1 MESEGSIMKKMG
13 NILWGIIL
21 IVLGVIIGLKTL
33 GICDINIFF
42 KGWWTLFI
50 IVPSFVSI
58 IKDEE
63 KTGSLIAFLIGVA
76 LLLSSRDIIDF
87 SLIWK
92 LLLPII
98 FVIIGL
104 TIIFKDSFT
113 NAVKKE
119 LKEVKKD
126 KNSKEIT
133 ATFSEQK
140 VNYDDETFNGATIN
154 AIFGSVKLDLRKAK
168 IKKDALIDT
177 TSIFG
182 GVEILL
188 PKDVNVKVAST
199 SVFGS
204 TDNKVK
210 NEKEN
215 EESKNL
221 YINSTN
227 IFGGTEIK

>member
-1 MESEGSIMKKMG
+1 M
-13 NILWGIIL
+13 
-21 IVLGVIIGLKTL
+21 
-33 GICDINIFF
+33 
-42 KGWWTLFI
+42 
-50 IVPSFVSI
+50 
-58 IKDEE
+58 
-63 KTGSLIAFLIGVA
+63 
-76 LLLSSRDIIDF
+76 
-87 SLIWK
+87 
-92 LLLPII
+92 
-98 FVIIGL
+98 
-104 TIIFKDSFT
+104 
-113 NAVKKE
+113 
-119 LKEVKKD
+119 KKD

-204 TDNKVK
+204 TDNKIK

-215 EESKNL
+215 EKSKNL

>member
-63 KTGSLIAFLIGVA
+63 KTWSLIAFLIGVA

-104 TIIFKDSFT
+104 TIIFKDSIK
-113 NAVKKE
+113 NEDKKE
-119 LKEVKKD
+119 LKEMKKD
-126 KNSKEIT
+126 KNYKEI
-133 ATFSEQK
+133 K
-140 VNYDDETFNGATIN
+140 
-154 AIFGSVKLDLRKAK
+154 
-168 IKKDALIDT
+168 
-177 TSIFG
+177 
-182 GVEILL
+182 
-188 PKDVNVKVAST
+188 
-199 SVFGS
+199 
-204 TDNKVK
+204 
-210 NEKEN
+210 
-215 EESKNL
+215 SK
-221 YINSTN
+221 
-227 IFGGTEIK
+227 

>member
-204 TDNKVK
+204 TDNKIK
-210 NEKEN
+210 NEKIEN
-215 EESKNL
+215 VSAVDCRAFN
-221 YINSTN
+221 
-227 IFGGTEIK
+227 F

>member
-21 IVLGVIIGLKTL
+21 IALGVIIGLKTL
-33 GICDINIFF
+33 GICDLNIFF

-104 TIIFKDSFT
+104 TIIFKDSFKSSI
-113 NAVKKE
+113 KKE

-204 TDNKVK
+204 TDNKIK

-215 EESKNL
+215 EKSKNL